1 MPDYSIDIHV
11 DSISNKYS
19 VMRYRVIYKLRCRND
34 VVYCIETTAKDIPH
48 KDYYFEHQAMV
59 EAMRI
64 LLGMA
69 DELKV
74 GKKELVDYDIIW
86 EE

>member
-1 MPDYSIDIHV
+1 MLDYSIDIHV
-11 DSISNKYS
+11 DSICNKYS
-19 VMRYRVIYKLRCRND
+19 VMKYKVQYKLRCEND
-34 VVYCIETTAKDIPH
+34 VVYWIETTAMDIPH
-48 KDYYFEHQAMV
+48 RDYFFEHLATV

-64 LLGMA
+64 LLGMS

-74 GKKELVDYDIIW
+74 GKKELVDYEIIW

>member
-19 VMRYRVIYKLRCRND
+19 VMRYRVQYKLRWRND
-34 VVYCIETTAKDIPH
+34 VVYCIETTARDIPH
-48 KDYYFEHQAMV
+48 KDYYYEHLATV

-74 GKKELVDYDIIW
+74 GNKKLEDFKIIW

>member
-1 MPDYSIDIHV
+1 
-11 DSISNKYS
+11 
-19 VMRYRVIYKLRCRND
+19 MRYRVQYKLRWRND
-34 VVYCIETTAKDIPH
+34 VVYCIETTARDIPH
-48 KDYYFEHQAMV
+48 KDYYYEHLATV

-74 GKKELVDYDIIW
+74 GNKKLEDFKIIW

>member
-1 MPDYSIDIHV
+1 
-11 DSISNKYS
+11 
-19 VMRYRVIYKLRCRND
+19 MRYKVKYKLRCEND
-34 VVYCIETTAKDIPH
+34 VVHWIETTAMDIPH
-48 KDYYFEHQAMV
+48 KDYYFEHLATV

-64 LLGMA
+64 LLGLA